1 MSAPLILGTN
11 SIKETGTYNV
21 ANSLRFNDDDLP
33 RLTRTPSSS
42 GNRRT
47 FTISAWIKLGAVDT
61 GTRNI
66 FSAATNGS
74 NYALFRMENHRIEYL
89 MADGSVFG
97 YLSTN
102 RLFKD
107 PSAWFHVV
115 VAIDTTNATAGNR
128 MRLYVNGVEETDF
141 ATDTNPSLNA
151 DTLMNHTNEHNVGM
165 FLSSSSGSA
174 FDGYIAELVVVDG
187 QQLDPTSFGEFDS
200 NTGIWIPKDVSDL
213 TFGTNGFYLDFENS
227 STLGND
233 VSGNNHDFS
242 STNLATTDQST
253 DTCTNNFCTLN
264 PLTKRSGGNGTLRE
278 GNLEYEASG
287 GDSSVYGTMGI
298 PAGMK
303 IYFEVKLISNTAQ
316 NSLGIH
322 NVYDGGDGDFVKGG
336 SESGTYAYKVR
347 GAANDTQYFNNGSLG
362 GTVVSNYSA
371 GTIIGVAV
379 DNENGQIHYSAN
391 GTFINSSDPTDN
403 NPVALVTG
411 FGGSNEQYLHFSLD
425 TSGGTNPKNQFN
437 FGSPPYSISSG
448 NSDAEGFG
456 NFEYAVP
463 SGYFALC
470 TKNLAEYG

>member
-11 SIKETGTYNV
+11 SIKDTDSYDV

-47 FTISAWIKLGAVDT
+47 YTISAWIKLGAVDT

-89 MADGSVFG
+89 LASGSVFG
-97 YLSTN
+97 YISTN
-102 RLFKD
+102 RLFRD
-107 PSAWFHVV
+107 PSAWYHIV

-200 NTGIWIPKDVSDL
+200 NTEIWIPKDLSDL
-213 TFGTNGFYLDFENS
+213 TFGTNGVYLDFEDS

-233 VSGNNHDFS
+233 VSGNNNDFS

-322 NVYDGGDGDFVKGG
+322 NLYDGGDGDFVKGG

-448 NSDAEGFG
+448 NSDSEGHG